1 MRCAAWTWPGDP
13 LYPIPS
19 VDSIS
24 RPLEWRWGK
33 QALAKKCCN
42 NPANV
47 PVAAPRHNLTQQQLR
62 DLDKGD
68 TLAAVAWTPDTDLHP
83 TGLVYLRVYFLDLLV
98 CDGLPYETQR

>member
-1 MRCAAWTWPGDP
+1 MLPGP
-13 LYPIPS
+13 GQVTLSTIYPQCEQYL
-19 VDSIS
+19 

-33 QALAKKCCN
+33 QALVKKCCN

-62 DLDKGD
+62 DLDKG
-68 TLAAVAWTPDTDLHP
+68 
-83 TGLVYLRVYFLDLLV
+83 LVYLRVYFLDLLV